1 MKIYRDTKGNWH
13 RDAKSAGA
21 GAIGIVFDNKTKD
34 GILDLLARL
43 GPVTLNP
50 PKDEAEGQLERNEA
64 SPPKPTFRPGE
75 RTRVWYKSQD
85 GSPPQFVGIGFGP
98 TEEEAIADVA
108 SRLMTHR

>member
-1 MKIYRDTKGNWH
+1 MKIYRDTKGQWH

-50 PKDEAEGQLERNEA
+50 PKDEAEGALERSEA
-64 SPPKPTFRPGE
+64 PKPKPAFRPGD
-75 RTRVWYKSQD
+75 RTRIYYRSQD
-85 GSPPQFVGIGFGP
+85 GSAPLFVGIGFGD
-98 TEEEAIADVA
+98 TEEDAIRDVA
-108 SRLMTHR
+108 SRLVAHG